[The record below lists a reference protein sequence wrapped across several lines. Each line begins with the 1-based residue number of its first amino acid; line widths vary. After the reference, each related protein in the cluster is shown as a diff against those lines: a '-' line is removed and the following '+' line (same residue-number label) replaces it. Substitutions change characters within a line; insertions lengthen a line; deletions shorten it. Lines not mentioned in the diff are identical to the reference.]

1 MKIAKKR
8 VFGFAIL
15 AIFILSCLFLGSSI
29 LNKNKVYA
37 YEGNNFEEQY
47 FIGKTLNIPNVNI
60 DHEGKTYPS
69 ERFEVVYP
77 DGNKKDSDEISLSLA
92 GNYTVTYY
100 ANSGKLKLVESFVV
114 VSERYGVTS
123 ISSTV
128 EYKDAVRLS
137 YNKESGLE
145 ARIADRDF
153 FTYNQPININ
163 GDGLEDIISLYY
175 YNNCKNFEGQ
185 NGRGFQ
191 TRNITIRMTDCY
203 NPNVW
208 VDIQMYYSPSEYYPY
223 VTAGANDQTLTGI
236 SKGQGTSS
244 DYKIIN
250 GEMYRV
256 FYNSWGRYMR
266 PEANV
271 SYTSS
276 DKPIAFYYEESTKR
290 LYFTTEHFKEYQ
302 LITDLDEPILN
313 DNLFKGFTTGEV
325 YVSIF
330 GSEYLNG
337 NTQFEV
343 NITSIGDY
351 VGSDLSMASI
361 EDTTAPV
368 IKVDRPITKNNV
380 YAVKDKPFKVFDAT
394 AYDANSSN
402 VVNTYVYRDY
412 GTQNQTFVSMQDGY
426 FTPNGNRKY
435 TIEYSSVD
443 NFGYKTVETVEVF
456 SVNGFDGLP
465 MVLTVDKV
473 TGKAGDTIVFP
484 AYSVKGING
493 DVDVTLYYKYEDE
506 EKTLIENNELFL
518 ENSGKYTFIYEY
530 TDGYYNETYS
540 YTLDCKPS
548 DTMLLLDGL
557 PFPKYY
563 IKNATYSFN
572 DAFVYSFEE
581 SKIKKNKI
589 DVYISQDGGEYKALN
604 KNKEKITAS
613 NTVKFKLK
621 CNNWEEETEN
631 YPVVDVNYSNR
642 NALKLEKYFI
652 GDNAVIEK
660 SANLNGCQIRVDDN
674 DKTQTVD
681 FINVLSLS
689 NFSVDFII
697 PTNYSDYEKVS
708 FVLTDVNNANKV
720 AKVSYYKEDEKVY
733 MSVND
738 TSATLINGKEF
749 ASTFSLS
756 YDSLYNAFV
765 ENNTYNALNPVEFT
779 SDEVFL
785 SIVFEG
791 VKDESAITIK
801 TLCNQSMLAIR
812 DTASP
817 LVDIVDPVS
826 GVIDYNTTGT
836 FKPILSVC
844 DVYAVIANEFVSLS
858 VTTPSGEYAIANDGT
873 ELFNANITT
882 RSYEY
887 TFKEFGEY
895 TITYVVTDP
904 LGSSYFGVYV
914 ARVVDVTAPE
924 IVISERGVV
933 GYKLGTTVKLAEY
946 EVSDN
951 HTATK
956 DLVVTVAVVDTNGVM
971 TFVSDGKFKVTKAG
985 YYRVIYN
992 CYDANGNYA
1001 SASYKIYVK

>member
-8 VFGFAIL
+8 VFGFAL
-15 AIFILSCLFLGSSI
+15 CAIFIISCLLLGNFI
-29 LNKNKVYA
+29 FNKNKVYA
-37 YEGNNFEEQY
+37 YEGDNFEEQY
-47 FIGKTLNIPNVNI
+47 FIGSTLNIPKVNI
-60 DHEGKTYPS
+60 DHEGSSYPC

-77 DGNKKDSDEISLSLA
+77 DGNKKDSDSIILSLA
-92 GNYTVTYY
+92 GNYVITYY
-100 ANSGKLKLVESFVV
+100 ANDNKLKLVESFTV
-114 VSERYGVTS
+114 VSERYSVTS
-123 ISSTV
+123 ASSTV
-128 EYKDAVRLS
+128 EYKDELRLS

-175 YNNCKNFEGQ
+175 YNNCKNFDGQ
-185 NGRGFQ
+185 NGRSFQ
-191 TRNITIRMTDCY
+191 TRNITIRLTDCY
-203 NPNVW
+203 DPNLW

-271 SYTSS
+271 AYTSS

-290 LYFTTEHFKEYQ
+290 LYFTTEYFKEYQ
-302 LITDLDEPILN
+302 LITDLDEPVLN
-313 DNLFKGFTTGEV
+313 ENLFKGFTTGEV
-325 YVSIF
+325 YVSVF
-330 GSEYLNG
+330 GTEYLNG

-368 IKVDRPITKNNV
+368 IKIDRPETKNNV
-380 YAVKDKPFKVFDAT
+380 FAVKDKPFKVFDAT

-412 GTQNQTFVSMQDGY
+412 GTQNQTFVSTNDGY
-426 FTPNGNRKY
+426 FVPIGNRKY
-435 TIEYSSVD
+435 TIEYSSID

-456 SVNGFDGLP
+456 SVNGYDGLP
-465 MVLTVDKV
+465 MILEVDKV
-473 TGKAGDTIVFP
+473 SGVAGDTVVFP
-484 AYSVKGING
+484 SYQVKGING
-493 DVDVTLYYKYEDE
+493 EVDVDLYYQYEGG
-506 EKTLIENNELFL
+506 EKLPIVNNELFL
-518 ENSGKYTFIYEY
+518 ENAGEYTFIYEY
-530 TDGYYNETYS
+530 TDGYYHETYS
-540 YTLDCKPS
+540 YKLNCEPS
-548 DTMLLLDGL
+548 NKMLLLDGL

-563 IKNATYSFN
+563 IKGATYSFN
-572 DAFVYSFEE
+572 DAYVYSFEE
-581 SKIKKNKI
+581 SNIKKNLI

-604 KNKEKITAS
+604 KNSEKITAS

-621 CNNWEEETEN
+621 CNNWVEETEA
-631 YPVVDVNYSNR
+631 YPVIDVNYSNR
-642 NALKLEKYFI
+642 NALNLEKYFV
-652 GDNAVIEK
+652 GDNLVVEK
-660 SANLNGCQIRVDDN
+660 GGNVSGCQIRVSDDSQ
-674 DKTQTVD
+674 TATVD
-681 FINVLSLS
+681 FINVLSLN
-689 NFSVDFII
+689 NFSIDFSI
-697 PTNYSDYEKVS
+697 PENYSDFDKVS
-708 FVLTDVNNANKV
+708 FVLTDVNDANKV

-733 MSVND
+733 LSVND
-738 TSATLINGKEF
+738 TSITLINGKEF
-749 ASTFSLS
+749 ASTFLLS
-756 YDSLYNAFV
+756 YDSLYNSFV
-765 ENNTYNALNPVEFT
+765 ESNTYSALNVVDFT
-779 SDEVFL
+779 SDKIFL

-801 TLCNQSMLAIR
+801 TLCNQSMLSNR

-817 LVDIVDPVS
+817 LVNIVDVVS
-826 GVIDYNTTGT
+826 GVIDYNTTST
-836 FKPILSVC
+836 FKPVLSVC
-844 DVYAVIANEFVSLS
+844 DVYAVIANDYVSLT
-858 VTTPSGEYAIANDGT
+858 VTTPTGEYAIANDGT
-873 ELFNANITT
+873 ELFNANITNT
-882 RSYEY
+882 SYEY

-895 TITYVVTDP
+895 TITYVVSDP
-904 LGSSYFGVYV
+904 LGSSYFGVF
-914 ARVVDVTAPE
+914 AASVVDVTKPE
-924 IVISERGVV
+924 IIISEEGVV
-933 GYKLGTTVKLAEY
+933 GYKLGTIVELAEY

-956 DLVVTVAVVDTNGVM
+956 DLVVTVAVVDTKGVM
-971 TFVSDGKFKVTKAG
+971 TFVSDGKYKVTQAG

-992 CYDANGNYA
+992 CYDQNGNYA
-1001 SASYKIYVK
+1001 SASYKIYVE